1 MPHYS
6 KQVVEGMGL
15 LVLSLLQLSSVSLL
29 PTLWACG
36 VKFVFPDCHCGYVGL
51 PYLPVIRAA
60 AQVPMVPAWISSD
73 RLMPHSPFKHWL

>member
-15 LVLSLLQLSSVSLL
+15 LVLSLLLLSTVSLL

-60 AQVPMVPAWISSD
+60 SNSGSHGTCLDFQ
-73 RLMPHSPFKHWL
+73 